1 MKSKSLQRG
10 VTLIELIV
18 VMIIVGIL
26 AAVAIP
32 TYRQYVLRSQRSDA
46 KDALLALAT
55 QQEKFYLQCNTY
67 ATGIAAA
74 NNCAAGDLQGDAAS
88 KNGWYNLTVD
98 PVLDPTTSY
107 LVTATAAAGGNQF
120 QDTACRSFSVT
131 DRGIRTATDDG
142 GGDNTATCW

>member
-1 MKSKSLQRG
+1 MNRIDRQNG

-32 TYRQYVLRSQRSDA
+32 SYRSYVIRSQRADA

-55 QQEKFYLQCNTY
+55 AQEKFYLQCNTY

-74 NNCAAGDLQGDAAS
+74 NNCGGGNLRGAATS
-88 KNGWYNLTVD
+88 KNGWYNLD
-98 PVLDPTTSY
+98 IPFGNATSY
-107 LVTATAAAGGNQF
+107 TVRASAAPGGNQF
-120 QDTACRSFSVT
+120 QDAACRTFLVT
-131 DRGIRTATDDG
+131 DRGIRTALNSG
-142 GGDNTATCW
+142 GADNTAECWR